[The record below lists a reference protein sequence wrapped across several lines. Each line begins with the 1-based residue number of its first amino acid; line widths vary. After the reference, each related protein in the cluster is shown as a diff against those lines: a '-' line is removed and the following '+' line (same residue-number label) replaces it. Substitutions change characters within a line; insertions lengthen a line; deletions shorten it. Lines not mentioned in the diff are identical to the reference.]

1 MVFFY
6 KLGGAVGFKE
16 RLGPVVFY
24 ELVKIIAKEW
34 PHVKGYFAFGVNKHG
49 GGLGEYIKAFPYRAV
64 KVGQV
69 DEVG

>member
-1 MVFFY
+1 
-6 KLGGAVGFKE
+6 
-16 RLGPVVFY
+16 
-24 ELVKIIAKEW
+24 
-34 PHVKGYFAFGVNKHG
+34 VKGYFAFGVNKHG

>member
-1 MVFFY
+1 VVFFY

-24 ELVKIIAKEW
+24 ELVKIVAKEW

-49 GGLGEYIKAFPYRAV
+49 GLLALRKG
-64 KVGQV
+64 
-69 DEVG
+69 